1 MGTRIEGR
9 ISRHL
14 PDEIIEEI
22 LHSLPSKSLL
32 RFKCVSKSWC
42 SFISSKQFIRR
53 HLKKSNIDT
62 DRANRRLVSSFRRSP
77 DMVGFMSSFRGPN
90 TTLDPRYL
98 RSLLNDDIFATLDSE
113 HCCMVDSTYEFLIV
127 GSCNGLV
134 LITIE
139 NDHNLYIWNLCTREI
154 KKIRYARL
162 AFKKVYGLGYD
173 ECADDYK
180 VVCIF
185 FITRKAAFQTE
196 VYSLKA
202 DSWKKIEH
210 FDKGSNY
217 LPMCESGMLVNGRLH
232 WLMGHDDNYLV
243 IMSLDLV
250 EEKYEIVAGPENV
263 PENIF
268 FGPGLI
274 NLGGYL
280 CLITSS
286 VKGQRNVWVMIEYG
300 QTESWTKIWT
310 CSNFLDAMKMW
321 PSKKHGIHNG
331 TNVWCKHVWCKNVWC
346 VRKVYMVDAT
356 SEPVCYVESL
366 VSPFGDKQKDSYWFI
381 NSSSGVTNP

>member
-250 EEKYEIVAGPENV
+250 EEKYEIVAGPEN
-263 PENIF
+263 
-268 FGPGLI
+268 
-274 NLGGYL
+274 
-280 CLITSS
+280 
-286 VKGQRNVWVMIEYG
+286 
-300 QTESWTKIWT
+300 
-310 CSNFLDAMKMW
+310 
-321 PSKKHGIHNG
+321 KHGIHNG

>member
-1 MGTRIEGR
+1 MGTRIERR

-32 RFKCVSKSWC
+32 RFKCVSKRWC
-42 SFISSKQFIRR
+42 SFISSKQFIKR
-53 HLKKSNIDT
+53 HLKKSKIDT
-62 DRANRRLVSSFRRSP
+62 DRTNRSLVSSFRRSP
-77 DMVGFMSSFRGPN
+77 DIVGFMSLFRGPN

-98 RSLLNDDIFATLDSE
+98 QSLLDDDIIATLDSN
-113 HCCMVDSTYEFLIV
+113 HCCMGDSTYDVRIL

-134 LITIE
+134 LMNIE
-139 NDHNLYIWNLCTREI
+139 NYHYLFLWNPCTREI
-154 KKIRYARL
+154 KKIRCTRP

-173 ECADDYK
+173 EYADDYK

-185 FITRKAAFQTE
+185 FSTRRTTSQTE

-217 LPMCESGMLVNGRLH
+217 PPMCESGKLVNGRLH
-232 WLMGHDDNYLV
+232 WLMGHDDNDLV
-243 IMSLDLV
+243 IISLDLV
-250 EEKYEIVAGPENV
+250 EEKYEIVAGPKNT
-263 PENIF
+263 ENIC
-268 FGPGLI
+268 FGSVLN

-280 CLITSS
+280 CLITTSS
-286 VKGQRNVWVMIEYG
+286 VTGHQSVWVMIEYG

-310 CSNFLDAMKMW
+310 CSNSDDAMKMW
-321 PSKKHGIHNG
+321 PLPNDGIYNG
-331 TNVWCKHVWCKNVWC
+331 KNVWCKYVWCA
-346 VRKVYMVDAT
+346 RLVYMVDAT
-356 SEPVCYVESL
+356 TEPICYVESL
-366 VSPFGDKQKDSYWFI
+366 VSPFGDK
-381 NSSSGVTNP
+381 

>member
-1 MGTRIEGR
+1 MGTEIERR

-14 PDEIIEEI
+14 PEEIIEEI
-22 LHSLPSKSLL
+22 LHRLPSKSLL
-32 RFKCVSKSWC
+32 RFKCVSKQWR
-42 SFISSKQFIRR
+42 SFISSKQFIKR
-53 HLKKSNIDT
+53 HLNKSNIDT
-62 DRANRRLVSSFRRSP
+62 DLANRRLVSSFRRSP
-77 DMVGFMSSFRGPN
+77 DIVGFMSLFRGPN

-98 RSLLNDDIFATLDSE
+98 RSLLNDDIIATLDSE
-113 HCCMVDSTYEFLIV
+113 HSCMGDSTHEVRIV

-139 NDHNLYIWNLCTREI
+139 NDHNLYLWNPCTREI
-154 KKIRYARL
+154 KKIRYPRL

-185 FITRKAAFQTE
+185 FTTRRTSSQTE

-217 LPMCESGMLVNGRLH
+217 PPMCKSGMLVNGRLH
-232 WLMGHDDNYLV
+232 WLMGNDDDDLV
-243 IMSLDLV
+243 IISLDLV
-250 EEKYEIVAGPENV
+250 GEKYEIVAGPENV
-263 PENIF
+263 TENIC
-268 FGPGLI
+268 FGSVLN

-280 CLITSS
+280 CLITTSS
-286 VKGQRNVWVMIEYG
+286 VTGHQSVWVMIEYG

-310 CSNFLDAMKMW
+310 CSNSDDSMKMW
-321 PSKKHGIHNG
+321 PLKKHGIYNG
-331 TNVWCKHVWCKNVWC
+331 KNVWCKNMGC
-346 VRKVYMVDAT
+346 VRRVYMVDAT
-356 SEPVCYVESL
+356 TEPICYVESL
-366 VSPFGDKQKDSYWFI
+366 VSPFGDKQLRR
-381 NSSSGVTNP
+381 